1 MQMEKARLTAYL
13 NEKENSEL
21 KRRSCIALYQSTG
34 DGALREYAL
43 AHMDKNSGMTLL
55 FAWEQTGDP
64 AYRQQMDA
72 LMADLPTASDPET
85 LYQHAP
91 FHAAYDVRF
100 GGRKDARRIAA
111 AFQAMQRALT
121 DPWYYLAL
129 VDCIEQMDIQ
139 LYEHYRTLADLIL
152 LAAQAALRQPVL
164 NAAECYLLMKGVRL
178 GLLDPE
184 KYLPRALQS
193 FSRLEWDDF
202 YPLAL
207 AEYGR
212 ISP

>member
-13 NEKENSEL
+13 NAVENGEVKL
-21 KRRSCIALYQSTG
+21 RSCIALYQSTG
-34 DGALREYAL
+34 EAAFREYAL
-43 AHMDKNSGMTLL
+43 AHMDKSSGMSLL
-55 FAWEQTGDP
+55 FAWEQTGGP
-64 AYRQQMDA
+64 AYRQAMDA
-72 LMADLPTASDPET
+72 LMADLPAAADPEA
-85 LYQHAP
+85 LYQFAP

-111 AFQAMQRALT
+111 AFQTMQDALS

-139 LYEHYRTLADLIL
+139 LYEHYRVLADLIL
-152 LAAQAALRQPVL
+152 RAAQARLRQPAL
-164 NAAECYLLMKGVRL
+164 NAADCCLLMKGVRL

-184 KYLPRALQS
+184 KYLPPALKS
-193 FSRLEWDDF
+193 CSTLAWDYF

-212 ISP
+212 INA